1 MRILALLCLLTLCIP
16 DTGFSQTRFNEETE
30 HILQNRGLIYFS
42 VEISGREQLK
52 ILTKLVSIDQ
62 VKGRMVYAY
71 ASRKELTALM
81 DAGFSYTLIKD
92 PGINPD
98 ALMKDNIDLSQ
109 PQVWNYYPTY
119 TAYESLMAQFQA
131 NYPGL
136 CNIDTITVLASGRKI
151 LVARISDNVNSKED
165 EPQFL
170 YVSSIHGDETTGYIS
185 MLHLI
190 DYLLTNYNVLPK
202 VTNLVNNI
210 EIWICPDMNPDGTYY
225 GGNSTVANAIRYN
238 ANFVD
243 LNRNNPDPQD
253 GPHPDGNAW
262 QPENIAMM
270 SFAAANNFTM
280 AANFHG
286 GSEVVNYPWDTWAT
300 LAADDAWWQFV
311 SHEYADTVHANA
323 PASYMDGFDNGISN
337 GYDWYEIDGGRQ
349 DYMNYFR
356 QCREVTIEISNTKNP
371 PASQLLNYWNYNY
384 KSFLNY
390 MEQCLYGVRGIV
402 TDSLTGAALRAKVFI
417 NGHDI
422 DSSHVYSALPVGNY
436 HRFLAPGTY
445 SLTFSAPGYYPKTIT
460 GITVNNYATSVAHVQ
475 LRPLVSTYSLSGILT
490 YAGNYPLANFVIK
503 LKQNGIILDSVL
515 SGLNGSYVIDN
526 LPDGTYQIEVS
537 TSLNGGGYNS
547 TDALTV
553 LKHFVGMTTLTGL
566 YRKAADV
573 DLSGQIN
580 SIDALL
586 IQKRFVSL
594 INSFP
599 AGDWMHDLPPSV
611 TLNSQ
616 NISLPIQVICTGDVN
631 ASWTP

>member
-1 MRILALLCLLTLCIP
+1 MRIFLFASLLLISGL
-16 DTGFSQTRFNEETE
+16 QTVHAQSLFNPETE
-30 HILQNRGLIYFS
+30 RILNERGLVYFR
-42 VEISGREQLK
+42 VEISGRDQLTS
-52 ILTKLVSIDQ
+52 LTRLVSVDQ
-62 VKGRMVYAY
+62 VKDQVVYAY
-71 ASRKELTALM
+71 ANRRELTALTG
-81 DAGFSYTLIKD
+81 AGFSYTLLKD
-92 PGINPD
+92 PGINEN
-98 ALMKDNIDLSQ
+98 ALMKDQIDLSQ
-109 PQVWNYYPTY
+109 PQAWNYYPTY
-119 TAYESLMAQFQA
+119 TAYESLMAQFQT

-136 CNIDTITVLASGRKI
+136 CNIDTITVLTSGRKI
-151 LVARISDNVNSKED
+151 LVARISDNVNVKED

-190 DYLLTNYNVLPK
+190 DYLLLNYNVLPK

-225 GGNSTVANAIRYN
+225 GGNNTVANAIRYN
-238 ANFVD
+238 ANMVD

-270 SFAAANNFTM
+270 NFAAANNFTM
-280 AANFHG
+280 SVNFHG
-286 GSEVVNYPWDTWAT
+286 GAEVVNYPWDTWAT

-311 SHEYADTVHANA
+311 SRGYADTVHANA

-337 GYDWYEIDGGRQ
+337 GYVWYEIDGGRQ
-349 DYMNYFR
+349 DYMNYFH
-356 QCREVTIEISNTKNP
+356 QCREATIEISNTKNP

-402 TDSLTGAALRAKVFI
+402 TDSISGAALQAKVFI

-422 DSSHVYSALPVGNY
+422 DSSHVYSALPIGNY

-445 SLTFSAPGYYPKTIT
+445 SLTFSAPGYYPKTIS
-460 GITVNNYATSVAHVQ
+460 GITVNNYATTLASVQ
-475 LRPLVSTYSLSGILT
+475 LRPLVSTWNLSGVVS
-490 YAGNYPLANFVIK
+490 YAGNFPLSGFTLK
-503 LKQNGIILDSVL
+503 LKQNNQILDSL
-515 SGLNGSYVIDN
+515 TTGSSGTYAFTN
-526 LPDGTYQIEVS
+526 LPDGTYQLEMS
-537 TSLNGGGYNS
+537 SSLNGGGYNS
-547 TDALTV
+547 TDALTI
-553 LKHFVGMTTLTGL
+553 LKHFVGMTNLTGIR
-566 YRKAADV
+566 RKAADV

-586 IQKRFVSL
+586 VQKRFVAL
-594 INSFP
+594 VNSFP
-599 AGDWMHDLPPSV
+599 AGDWLNDIPGSV
-611 TLNSQ
+611 ILSGQ
-616 NISLPIQVICTGDVN
+616 NRILSPQAICTGDVN